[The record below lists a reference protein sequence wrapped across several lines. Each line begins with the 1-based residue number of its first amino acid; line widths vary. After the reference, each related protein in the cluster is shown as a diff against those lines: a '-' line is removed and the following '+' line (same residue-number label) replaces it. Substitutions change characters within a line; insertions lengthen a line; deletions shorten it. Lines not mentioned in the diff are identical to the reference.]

1 MSNPHADVDAFLGM
15 NEDDIDQFEVRAW
28 KDGWKMAEA
37 FSSGGNIV
45 QPMPLDIVQ
54 SVVAIKAKIQ
64 KLEHD
69 AENKHG
75 GYKYTSGDAM
85 YEALRKLMADVGL
98 VIVAMETECDKAG
111 DGKTIRATFQFILAT
126 EKATWTHTNL
136 KRTQYQPWMGAQTF
150 QAAQSYAEKAFLKNL
165 FKLSTGEP
173 ETESVLQATQ
183 EAPKKKA
190 TKKKLD
196 ADTSGILATN
206 IINTLADLKQ
216 PLSPEDKEAWTEKW
230 APDID
235 ALTEDDKT
243 IVREAFKKACKK
255 P

>member
-1 MSNPHADVDAFLGM
+1 MS
-15 NEDDIDQFEVRAW
+15 EDKLYEGQIVLRAP
-28 KDGWKMAEA
+28 DL
-37 FSSGGNIV
+37 V
-45 QPMPLDIVQ
+45 PQMPLDIVKAII
-54 SVVAIKAKIQ
+54 AIKAKIQ

-69 AENKHG
+69 AENKHS
-75 GYKYTSGDAM
+75 GYRYTSGDAM

-173 ETESVLQATQ
+173 DTESVLEATQ
-183 EAPKKKA
+183 EAPKKK
-190 TKKKLD
+190 TGKKALD
-196 ADTSGILATN
+196 AIDSLNLADTIMRS
-206 IINTLADLKQ
+206 LADLEW

-230 APDID
+230 APKIET
-235 ALTEDDKT
+235 LHEDDKT
-243 IVREAFKKACKK
+243 TVRNAFKAACKK
-255 P
+255 L

>member
-1 MSNPHADVDAFLGM
+1 MSEHQAHEG
-15 NEDDIDQFEVRAW
+15 E
-28 KDGWKMAEA
+28 
-37 FSSGGNIV
+37 IV
-45 QPMPLDIVQ
+45 LTAPGPVPPMPLDIVKAI
-54 SVVAIKAKIQ
+54 VAIKAKIQ

-75 GYKYTSGDAM
+75 GYRYTSGDAM

-173 ETESVLQATQ
+173 DTESVLEATQ
-183 EAPKKKA
+183 HEAPKKKA
-190 TKKKLD
+190 AKSKMSDD
-196 ADTSGILATN
+196 ASETAAFDIVASLNEYAW
-206 IINTLADLKQ
+206 
-216 PLSPEDKEAWTEKW
+216 PLSPEDKESWTEKW
-230 APDID
+230 APTID
-235 ALTEDDKT
+235 SLTEVDKT
-243 IVREAFKKACKK
+243 TVRNAFKAACKK